1 MGNRSSTSVVD
12 TPASQPPRKRPCLG
26 SAGSPSHSASPNDSA
41 LDSLL
46 KRLQGAVRDLTS
58 VQAKAFDKDE
68 QQLVSSAGWEL
79 LAFAREIEKANLPP
93 ARPEPEQTPLPTDEL
108 VLVLSAVPA
117 VDLARWAS
125 VSRHWKAV
133 VAEVVR
139 QRFKRLADLGTK
151 GTFTK
156 RHDERY
162 DTKLLA
168 RERVPSLLERIDPDA
183 PFDATLKRQLDKIHK
198 EVIYLRMGLIF
209 QKLGS
214 LQEASSD
221 DFTPAFQW
229 RFELM
234 RQLIHYDCKPPAA
247 ELAQYAEDLIA
258 EMDGMNYGAALMLF
272 KDLSAEEIEKRLEI
286 LVTKMPSDFRGATYT
301 LLQVIMK
308 ASLEAIAPYAEA
320 IKSAA
325 RLVLASEKADH
336 DEVECAEKAL
346 AWLA

>member
-1 MGNRSSTSVVD
+1 M
-12 TPASQPPRKRPCLG
+12 
-26 SAGSPSHSASPNDSA
+26 
-41 LDSLL
+41 
-46 KRLQGAVRDLTS
+46 
-58 VQAKAFDKDE
+58 
-68 QQLVSSAGWEL
+68 
-79 LAFAREIEKANLPP
+79 
-93 ARPEPEQTPLPTDEL
+93 
-108 VLVLSAVPA
+108 
-117 VDLARWAS
+117 
-125 VSRHWKAV
+125 
-133 VAEVVR
+133 
-139 QRFKRLADLGTK
+139 
-151 GTFTK
+151 
-156 RHDERY
+156 
-162 DTKLLA
+162 
-168 RERVPSLLERIDPDA
+168 PSLLERIDPDT
-183 PFDATLKRQLDKIHK
+183 PLNATLKRQLDKIHK

-221 DFTPAFQW
+221 DFTPAFKW